1 MLPKFNNINLAT
13 EKQSHS
19 ATKKHDSD
27 VHEIVQP
34 TLDYNLRLL
43 MAKKSGIRTP
53 LSVQDF
59 KKQSEQEM
67 EKVAAMTNVGT
78 HIHSPCLP
86 IYLPS
91 LDGKPF
97 KQLVEEL
104 LAGVGNSFK
113 RYCGG
118 KFDNRLS
125 GTLERLLLMDDE
137 DPSWEIITALKTQS
151 LVSLYF
157 PIPLSL
163 QALPVQAQRYVI
175 KGLPDG
181 FTGSGLLEAAMGLIM
196 YPDILVSDSIST
208 GYCCPAASWFI
219 KEYAPYFRRIHD
231 TIFLDHVEV
240 TAAFKDYS
248 GGVSFTKLKK

>member
-1 MLPKFNNINLAT
+1 MLPKFYDINRAT
-13 EKQSHS
+13 EEQSHP
-19 ATKKHDSD
+19 ATKKHDSK
-27 VHEIVQP
+27 VPEIAQP
-34 TLDYNLRLL
+34 TLDFGLRLL
-43 MAKKSGIRTP
+43 MAKESGIRTP

-59 KKQSEQEM
+59 KKQSEHEM
-67 EKVAAMTNVGT
+67 EKVAAMTNVGA

-97 KQLVEEL
+97 KQLVDEL

-151 LVSLYF
+151 LVILYF

-163 QALPVQAQRYVI
+163 QAHPIQAQRHTI

-181 FTGSGLLEAAMGLIM
+181 FAGNGLLETAMGLIM
-196 YPDILVSDSIST
+196 YPDIMLSDPIST
-208 GYCCPAASWFI
+208 GYCCPATSWFI
-219 KEYAPYFRRIHD
+219 KDYAPYFRRIGK
-231 TIFLDHVEV
+231 TLFLDHVEV
-240 TAAFKDYS
+240 TAAFKNYS